1 MRSATLALPPIAA
14 DEAARWLFEAGHGL
28 LAVSTDEALAHR
40 LADVLI
46 RHEKRLGQAPSDFP
60 AIRTEMRRLW
70 GEHERVGRSREC
82 RRYHPD
88 PSRRG

>member
-1 MRSATLALPPIAA
+1 MRSAALAERPVTTAA
-14 DEAARWLFEAGHGL
+14 AALWLYEAGHGL
-28 LAVSTDEALAHR
+28 LMVSTDEGLAHR

-46 RHEKRLGQAPSDFP
+46 ARKLLLGQAPNDYA
-60 AIRTEMRRLW
+60 AIRAEMRRLW
-70 GEHERVGRSREC
+70 GEHERVARSHEC